1 MRKNGLRFL
10 LALAVGT
17 AACGGVGRTTCV
29 ASPKGIRDPGPLEP
43 SSALKKAVGALKF
56 NHNKA
61 SENLSDGAAIAPEEL
76 AFVTDEGTEFGI
88 VEPATGKTR
97 TLDLLALMG
106 DLSTTLGS
114 AHPDEVDLEA
124 VAAWDTKL
132 VLAGSASLKRQKTK
146 AGKDNATR
154 MAQVIPA
161 SGEGNAHANYVW
173 IVDAGDTGRGE
184 PRLIDHWDLRAL
196 LLADPL
202 LAPFRELP
210 SKDNGIDVEGVA
222 ADAQHLYFGLRGP
235 VLRGHALV
243 VRTDWKGQAPQL
255 SFLNL
260 QGLGI
265 RALVREPDGKG
276 LYVLAGPTMDLDGPV
291 AIYAWNGRDSV
302 FESDDSRALAHVM
315 DVPSDGSHHPEA
327 LFVWQGALCILS
339 DGPKAGDPA
348 CAPRR
353 DWPL

>member
-1 MRKNGLRFL
+1 MRKNTPRLL
-10 LALAVGT
+10 LALAVGI

-29 ASPKGIRDPGPLEP
+29 ASPQGIRDSAPLEP
-43 SSALKKAVGALKF
+43 SAALKKVLGALAF
-56 NHNKA
+56 DNKKA
-61 SENLSDGAAIAPEEL
+61 FENLSDGAAVAGERL
-76 AFVTDEGTEFGI
+76 ALVTDEGTEFAI
-88 VEPATGKTR
+88 AEPGAGKTR
-97 TLDLLALMG
+97 TFDLLGLMG

-114 AHPDEVDLEA
+114 AHPDEIDLEA

-161 SGEGNAHANYVW
+161 SGEGNAHTNQLW
-173 IVDAGDTGRGE
+173 IVDVGDTAAAE

-222 ADAQHLYFGLRGP
+222 ADAQYLYFGLRGP

-243 VRTDWKGQAPQL
+243 MRTDWKGQAPQL

-260 QGLGI
+260 RGLGI

-302 FESDDSRALAHVM
+302 FESDDSRALVHVM
-315 DVPSDGSHHPEA
+315 DVPSDGSNHPEA
-327 LFVWQGALCILS
+327 LFVWQAALCILS
-339 DGPKAGDPA
+339 DGPKGGAPA